1 MNTLVIG
8 EKLIEYF
15 EQEVKDAERA
25 LDRRNLYTPLEVVD
39 NAKQRMLGATTLC
52 QYLGIEYFF
61 LEANYEAY
69 TKKLE
74 KLL

>member
-1 MNTLVIG
+1 MDTSAIR

-15 EQEVKDAERA
+15 EQEVEWAKNA
-25 LDRRNLYTPLEVVD
+25 LDRKLSTPLEIID
-39 NAKQRMLGATTLC
+39 NAKQRMLGATTMC
-52 QYLGIEYFF
+52 QYLGVEYLF

>member
-1 MNTLVIG
+1 MNTLIIG

-15 EQEVKDAERA
+15 EQEVKDAEKA
-25 LDRRNLYTPLEVVD
+25 FDRELGTPFEIVD

-52 QYLGIEYFF
+52 QYLGIEYLF